1 MLVAMIIGAEV
12 AFWVILA
19 LGLLV
24 RYALRMPR
32 LGGALL
38 LAVPLV
44 DLVLLAVTF
53 LDLRGGGDV
62 GGVHGLAAVYL
73 GVSVGFGHHIIG
85 RMDAWAAYRFDGAP
99 RPVKPEKGSAARA
112 RYEAVQFGRHAVA
125 WAVGSALLM
134 LGVWYVGDAERT
146 QPFLSL
152 AGLWTVVLIV
162 DGAVTGY
169 DVLQNL
175 WSRGGGSARTAGKGE
190 SSVRYATKSDASREK
205 RSLS

>member
-1 MLVAMIIGAEV
+1 MLVAMIVGAEV
-12 AFWVILA
+12 AFWVVLA
-19 LGLLV
+19 LGLLA

-44 DLVLLAVTF
+44 DLVLLAATF

-99 RPVKPEKGSAARA
+99 RPAKPEKGSTARA
-112 RYEAVQFGRHAVA
+112 RYEAAQFGRHVIA

-134 LGVWYVGDAERT
+134 LGVWYVGDAGRT
-146 QPFLSL
+146 QPFLGL
-152 AGLWTVVLIV
+152 AGLWMVVLVV

-175 WSRGGGSARTAGKGE
+175 WSRGRGSARASSKGGLG
-190 SSVRYATKSDASREK
+190 VRYVAKGDGSEGK
-205 RSLS
+205 RSSS